1 MLLAIVLGLL
11 TLASLVAL
19 VQTGDQALDQR
30 ADRQSQ
36 LPFWARFVMH

>member
-19 VQTGDQALDQR
+19 MQTDDQGRDQR